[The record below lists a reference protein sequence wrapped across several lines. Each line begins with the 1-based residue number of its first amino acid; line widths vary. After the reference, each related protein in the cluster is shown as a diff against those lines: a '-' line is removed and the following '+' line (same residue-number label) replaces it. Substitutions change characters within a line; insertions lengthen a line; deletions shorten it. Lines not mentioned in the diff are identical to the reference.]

1 MKLVLEEMREIA
13 RTLPIGFYLGRKV
26 PVLIEES
33 CAAYTDIVK
42 GDIHIGIGLLQMAA
56 NHIDAKDAAK
66 WNRETLLRCLLYHE
80 VGHQLL
86 TPKWLK
92 FLPPFRKTDGTCLTQ
107 KKTADI
113 LNIFEDER
121 LERILSGYFIGV
133 KFREFCELV
142 NKGSPAGK
150 DAVGRVYDA
159 IRLRNCTPEVD
170 AAIDATIATLGS
182 YTAITEACPWED
194 GGCIRNAEE
203 FAQEVEKLVKL
214 ILDSEPPEQSQ
225 SQPQQ
230 SQSEQSQSES
240 EAKQDEQSE
249 AKQNEGE
256 QDKSEQ
262 SKDDKKSEDEGKDES
277 DADEGKD
284 DADDGKGK
292 GEEDDESEGEDGDG
306 DGEEDSEEDSEDA
319 AKSAAE
325 SEDESE
331 DEING
336 KESGKGLPPSK
347 RVPGL
352 TPDYLKEL
360 AAKVFATPT
369 PEIANVLNRFAQRL
383 AKQKGA
389 QAAGRWSALHGKI
402 SARRDAMGKERIFR
416 RQSDVGE
423 RLNTAVHLTLWVD
436 CSGSF
441 SNSVPTLNKI
451 LAATAT
457 AAKMSGGRLDV
468 DVVHMKG
475 WAEVAS
481 PNAWAIVADGGN
493 ELDTSYYDCWRKT
506 RRRDRRNID
515 IVVFDGDAKGRTYY
529 APDRKTPVEVAI
541 WNHPDC
547 HMIMDDSNKRW
558 GCDLPKAHI
567 TYMDSGYA
575 EQLEAEVMKML
586 DRIL

>member
-1 MKLVLEEMREIA
+1 MKLNLEEMREIA

-33 CAAYTDIVK
+33 NAAYTDIVN
-42 GDIHIGIGLLQMAA
+42 GDVHIGIGLLQTAA

-66 WNRETLLRCLLYHE
+66 WDRETLLRCLLYHE

-92 FLPPFRKTDGTCLTQ
+92 HVPVLEKPDGTCFTGRE
-107 KKTADI
+107 TADI

-170 AAIDATIATLGS
+170 AAIDATITTLGN
-182 YTAITEACPWED
+182 YTAITEACPYRD
-194 GGCIRNAEE
+194 GCFIHNAAEFVEE
-203 FAQEVEKLVKL
+203 VQKLVKL
-214 ILDSEPPEQSQ
+214 ILDSEPPER

-230 SQSEQSQSES
+230 SQSEQSE
-240 EAKQDEQSE
+240 D
-249 AKQNEGE
+249 
-256 QDKSEQ
+256 DKKSGDKK
-262 SKDDKKSEDEGKDES
+262 SGDKKSEDEGKD
-277 DADEGKD
+277 DADEGK
-284 DADDGKGK
+284 GKGE
-292 GEEDDESEGEDGDG
+292 EEDDESEGEDGDG

-319 AKSAAE
+319 AESAAE
-325 SEDESE
+325 SEDEV
-331 DEING
+331 NG
-336 KESGKGLPPSK
+336 TKSGKGLPPSK

-402 SARRDAMGKERIFR
+402 SARRDAMGKERIFL
-416 RQSDVGE
+416 RQSDVDE

-441 SNSVPTLNKI
+441 SKSVPTLNKI

-457 AAKMSGGRLDV
+457 ATKMSGGRLDV
-468 DVVHMKG
+468 DVVHMTE
-475 WAEVAS
+475 WAEVAL
-481 PNAWAIVADGGN
+481 PNAWAIVANGGN
-493 ELDTSYYDCWRKT
+493 ELNTSYYDCWRKT

-529 APDRKTPVEVAI
+529 VLDGKTPVEVAI

-558 GCDLPKAHI
+558 GCNLPKAHI